1 MKARKPKRFDAN
13 LVVVGAGSAGL
24 IASLIAATVKARVV
38 LVERGE
44 MGGDCLNTGCVPSK
58 ALIASARVAHTIATA
73 ERFGVRGAR
82 GEVDFAAVMERVQ
95 SVVARIAPNDS
106 VERYT
111 SLGVECVRGEARL
124 VDPWTVAVGERT
136 YTARSIVLA
145 TGAVPLVPPIPGLAE
160 VAPLTSDDIWQLR
173 KRPDHLL
180 VMGGGP
186 IGCELAQSF
195 RRLGSAVTLV
205 DMAPRILPREDEDAA
220 EVVRQAL
227 EREGVRVLTGHRAV
241 RVDANETEK
250 VLVAE
255 HEGREVRLPFDQVL
269 VAVGRRPR
277 PDTLGL
283 DAVGIETHADGTLVV
298 DEYLRTTQPNV
309 FGCGD
314 AVGPWQFTHMASH
327 QAWYAAVN
335 ALFGRIR
342 KFKVNYAVVPW
353 CTYTEPE
360 VARVGLSEDDARAGG
375 IAFDVSRHPLAHV
388 DRALADGT
396 TDGFIKVLTRPGSD
410 RVLGATIVAP
420 QAGELIGEYVLA
432 MTHGIG
438 LKGIQGTI
446 HVYPT
451 VAEINKFA
459 ANAWRRAHAP
469 AWALALAARWHAL
482 FR

>member
-1 MKARKPKRFDAN
+1 
-13 LVVVGAGSAGL
+13 
-24 IASLIAATVKARVV
+24 
-38 LVERGE
+38 
-44 MGGDCLNTGCVPSK
+44 
-58 ALIASARVAHTIATA
+58 
-73 ERFGVRGAR
+73 
-82 GEVDFAAVMERVQ
+82 
-95 SVVARIAPNDS
+95 
-106 VERYT
+106 
-111 SLGVECVRGEARL
+111 
-124 VDPWTVAVGERT
+124 
-136 YTARSIVLA
+136 
-145 TGAVPLVPPIPGLAE
+145 
-160 VAPLTSDDIWQLR
+160 
-173 KRPDHLL
+173 
-180 VMGGGP
+180 
-186 IGCELAQSF
+186 
-195 RRLGSAVTLV
+195 
-205 DMAPRILPREDEDAA
+205 
-220 EVVRQAL
+220 
-227 EREGVRVLTGHRAV
+227 V
-241 RVDANETEK
+241 RVDANAAEK
-250 VLVAE
+250 ALVAE
-255 HEGREVRLPFDQVL
+255 HEGREVRLPFDEVL

-283 DAVGIETHADGTLVV
+283 AAAGIETHADGTLVV

-335 ALFGRIR
+335 ALFGRVR

-353 CTYTEPE
+353 CTYTDPE
-360 VARVGLSEDDARAGG
+360 VARVGLSEDEARAGG
-375 IAFDVSRHPLAHV
+375 IAFEVSRHALAHV
-388 DRALADGT
+388 DRALADGA

-469 AWALALAARWHAL
+469 AWALSLAARWHAL